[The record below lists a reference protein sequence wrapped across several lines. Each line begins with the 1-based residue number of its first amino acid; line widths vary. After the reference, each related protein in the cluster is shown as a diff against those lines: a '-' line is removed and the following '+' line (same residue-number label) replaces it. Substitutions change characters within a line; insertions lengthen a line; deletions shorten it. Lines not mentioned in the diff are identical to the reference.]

1 MGPRATGM
9 NGKKEVDVGRIAGE
23 IDSIRTELGG
33 LVGELDRRR
42 REAFDIGLQV
52 RRHPIVVAVAAGAA
66 ALVVGGIIAF
76 AVHQRRERRR
86 PSVRV
91 HQTRR
96 ALARLLDH
104 PERVAA
110 EPSMGNKVATA
121 VLTLVATS
129 LAKRLVDERVS
140 PRIVPSRKK

>member
-1 MGPRATGM
+1 MGPRAHGM
-9 NGKKEVDVGRIAGE
+9 NGKKEADVGRIAGE

-42 REAFDIGLQV
+42 REAFDLRLQV
-52 RRHPIVVAVAAGAA
+52 KRHPVAVALAATAA
-66 ALVVGGIIAF
+66 ALVVGGIVAF
-76 AVHQRRERRR
+76 SVRQRRERRR
-86 PSVRV
+86 PSVRAGE
-91 HQTRR
+91 TRR

-104 PERVAA
+104 PDRVAA

-129 LAKRLVDERVS
+129 LAKRLVDERVA
-140 PRIVPSRKK
+140 PRIVPSRK